1 MIRKKGQSLLM
12 THAKP
17 LHGDHAEEQNGKSA
31 RKNFYDPDTIVSVA
45 AGSIRLVPREMI
57 LAWEIT

>member
-31 RKNFYDPDTIVSVA
+31 RKKFMTPIPLC
-45 AGSIRLVPREMI
+45 RLRPVPFVLYPEMI